1 MLWELSVV
9 EQRYRAVLEV
19 RAGVSVVE
27 VAERYGV
34 RRETVHRW
42 LRRFAEEGLAG
53 LEDRSHRP
61 REHPW
66 RLPAELEARI
76 CELRRRHP
84 RWGPRTLVFE
94 LERRG
99 GGRVSRSTVYRTLVR
114 NGLIEPAQRRR
125 SRSSYRR
132 WERPGSMQL
141 WQIDVTASIFVG
153 TAELKI
159 VTGIDDHSRFC
170 VMATIVARATTRPVC
185 RAFVDAMLAYGVP
198 EEVLTDNGN
207 VFTNRY
213 RKPFTPREVLFDRI
227 CRENG
232 ITHRLTKVRSPT
244 TTGKIERLHQTLQV
258 ELLVPHGP
266 FESLEEAQA
275 ELDGWRQTYNG
286 DRPHQALGMAF
297 PITRFKPVPSGELGF
312 ALPPEFGVVDQDA
325 PVAEPVTP
333 VADTDDQV
341 EIVEPANDEAAHRPS
356 WEPGMALEVDRVVPP
371 SGNLCLGGQQIWL
384 GPRLAGRLVR
394 FWVDETHLHVI
405 LDGARLKTLPS
416 RLSVVDLGRLAAHD
430 ARPAGP
436 APISAPTTSTAV
448 EVDRL
453 VNGVGLV
460 GLLGA
465 QHSVGFEL
473 AGRMITLRFEGQL
486 MAVTADGE
494 LIRTMPSP
502 VAAKD
507 HHRLRGARAAS
518 APAPLPAEAVIVQRR
533 VSTRGSVQVANERVQ
548 VGLAHAGKTIT
559 IAVEAAVF
567 RVIVDPNLTLV
578 VARTGTDE
586 VHRYKVNA
594 LERTPRVRGTST
606 EAKTWRV
613 K

>member
-19 RAGVSVVE
+19 RAGVPVVE

-66 RLPAELEARI
+66 RLPAEVEARI

-99 GGRVSRSTVYRTLVR
+99 AGRVSRSTVYRTLVR
-114 NGLIEPAQRRR
+114 NGLIEPAQRKR
-125 SRSSYRR
+125 SRASYRR

-141 WQIDVTASIFVG
+141 WRIDVTASIFVG

-170 VMATIVARATTRPVC
+170 VMATIVARATARPVC
-185 RAFVDAMLAYGVP
+185 SAFAEAMRTYGVP
-198 EEVLTDNGN
+198 DEVLTDNGK
-207 VFTNRY
+207 VFTGRY
-213 RKPFTPREVLFDRI
+213 GKPFSPREVLFDRI

-232 ITHRLTKVRSPT
+232 ITHRLTRVRSPT
-244 TTGKIERLHQTLQV
+244 TTGKIERLHQTLQQ
-258 ELLVPHGP
+258 ELLVSHGP
-266 FESLEEAQA
+266 FDSIEEAQA
-275 ELDGWRQTYNG
+275 ELDAWRRTYNC

-297 PITRFKPVPSGELGF
+297 PTTRFKPAPSDELDLT
-312 ALPPEFGVVDQDA
+312 LPPDLEIVDHDAPMAA
-325 PVAEPVTP
+325 PVAPAVE
-333 VADTDDQV
+333 ADDQV
-341 EIVEPANDEAAHRPS
+341 DVVEPAKDEVVEAWA
-356 WEPGMALEVDRVVPP
+356 PGMALEVDRVVPP
-371 SGNLCLGGQQIWL
+371 SGNLWLGGQQIWL

-394 FWVDETHLHVI
+394 FWVDETRVHII

-416 RLSVVDLGRLAAHD
+416 RLSVVDLGRLAAKG
-430 ARPAGP
+430 AQPAGP
-436 APISAPTTSTAV
+436 APISAPTSGNAM

-465 QHSVGFEL
+465 QHYVGFEL

-486 MAVTADGE
+486 MAVVADGE
-494 LIRTMPSP
+494 LVRTMPSP

-507 HHRLRGARAAS
+507 HHRLRGARAAT
-518 APAPLPAEAVIVQRR
+518 AEVPLPAEAVIVQRR
-533 VSTRGSVQVANERVQ
+533 VSTRGSVMVANQRVQ

-567 RVIVDPNLTLV
+567 RVIVDPALTLV
-578 VARTGTDE
+578 IARTGTDE

-594 LERTPRVRGTST
+594 VERTPRVRDTST
-606 EAKTWRV
+606 EANALRV

>member
-99 GGRVSRSTVYRTLVR
+99 GGRVSRSTVYRALVR
-114 NGLIEPAQRRR
+114 NGLIEPARRRR

-170 VMATIVARATTRPVC
+170 VMATIVARATARPVC
-185 RAFVDAMLAYGVP
+185 RAFVEAMTTYGVP

-232 ITHRLTKVRSPT
+232 ISHRLTKVRSPT
-244 TTGKIERLHQTLQV
+244 TTGKIERLHQTLQA

-266 FESLEEAQA
+266 FECVEEAQA
-275 ELDGWRQTYNG
+275 ELDAWRQQYNG

-297 PITRFKPVPSGELGF
+297 PITRFRPVPSGELAL
-312 ALPPEFGVVDQDA
+312 ALPPELGAVDHES
-325 PVAEPVTP
+325 PLVGSVTP
-333 VADTDDQV
+333 ADGTDASV
-341 EIVEPANDEAAHRPS
+341 EVVELAGDELAHLS
-356 WEPGMALEVDRVVPP
+356 WAPGMGLEVDRVVPP
-371 SGNLCLGGQQIWL
+371 SGNLWLGGQQIWL
-384 GPRLAGRLVR
+384 GPRLAGCLVR
-394 FWVDETHLHVI
+394 FWVDETHLHI
-405 LDGARLKTLPS
+405 MLDGARLKTLPS
-416 RLSVVDLGRLAAHD
+416 RLSVVDLGRLAANG

-436 APISAPTTSTAV
+436 SPISAPTTSTAV

-473 AGRMITLRFEGQL
+473 AGRMVTLRFEGQL

-494 LIRTMPSP
+494 LVRTLPSP

-507 HHRLRGARAAS
+507 HHRLRGARAATAA
-518 APAPLPAEAVIVQRR
+518 APPPAEAVIVQRR

-548 VGLAHAGKTIT
+548 VGLTHAGKTVT

-567 RVIVDPNLTLV
+567 RVIVDPDLTLV

-586 VHRYKVNA
+586 VHRYKVSA
-594 LERTPRVRGTST
+594 MERTPRVRGTST